1 MRVAPAVGQPASL
14 DVWFGD
20 AVVGRV
26 FDTTPL
32 AFEYAATWLLPK
44 PAPMQIA
51 SIPLRAGVQADP
63 SVTAFFENLLP
74 EGDLRSALFAASKT
88 SSVYGLLR
96 TTAGDTAGGF
106 VLLPSGSRPAA
117 HHYLPTTWAALAA
130 GVPAASNAQ
139 PATLAKTARQGVRI
153 SLAGAQRK
161 FSVALFADGVPRM
174 PQGTS
179 PSTHIVKPD
188 ITRIDGVWASAVNE
202 TIIMRTA
209 ALCGLGVAP
218 VFYEPHTR
226 ACVVERFDRYVDANA
241 AANSAVQRIMQYDLC
256 QLSNRPSSKKYE
268 AEGGPSLKDCVDL
281 VRKYSSVPA
290 LDIKRLLT
298 WVFFNLY
305 TGNNDSHAKNLS
317 LYSPPGQGVRLTP
330 FYDLMCTR
338 IYPGL
343 SPSFAFDIGGT
354 TLPGEVTGKHIAD
367 MAGQIGIGP
376 KFASGVA
383 NELVGKLPAALAQ
396 AVESI
401 RPSLTPRDA
410 TMASRL
416 VTYEARLARQT
427 HKRMRD

>member
-1 MRVAPAVGQPASL
+1 MMAAPITGQPASL
-14 DVWFGD
+14 DVWFGN

-26 FDTTPL
+26 FDATPL
-32 AFEYAATWLLPK
+32 AFEYAANWLLPK
-44 PAPMQIA
+44 PAPLQIA
-51 SIPLRAGVQADP
+51 SIPLRAGVQTDP

-96 TTAGDTAGGF
+96 TTAGDTVGGF
-106 VLLPSGSRPAA
+106 VLLHAGSRPAA
-117 HHYLPTTWAALAA
+117 HHYLTTTWAALATGA
-130 GVPAASNAQ
+130 PAASNAQ
-139 PATLAKTARQGVRI
+139 PATLANTAIQGVRI

-161 FSVALFADGVPRM
+161 FSVALFSDGVPRM

-226 ACVVERFDRYVDANA
+226 ACVVERFDRYVHANA
-241 AANSAVQRIMQYDLC
+241 ATNSAVQRIMQYDLC
-256 QLSNRPSSKKYE
+256 QLSSRPSSKKYE
-268 AEGGPSLKDCVDL
+268 AEGGPNLKECVDL

-354 TLPGEVTGKHIAD
+354 TLPGEVTGRHIAQ
-367 MAGQIGIGP
+367 MADQIGIGSR
-376 KFASGVA
+376 FAMRVA
-383 NELVGKLPAALAQ
+383 QELAATLPTALAQ
-396 AVESI
+396 ALQST
-401 RPSLTPRDA
+401 RTGLAPRDVA
-410 TMASRL
+410 MTLRL
-416 VTYEARLARQT
+416 VTFVERMVRQGYQRIVT
-427 HKRMRD
+427 